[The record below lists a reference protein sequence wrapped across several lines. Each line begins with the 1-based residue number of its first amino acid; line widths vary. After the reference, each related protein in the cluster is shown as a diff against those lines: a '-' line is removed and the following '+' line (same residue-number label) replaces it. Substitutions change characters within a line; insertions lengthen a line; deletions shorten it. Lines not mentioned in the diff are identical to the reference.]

1 MGSNGGTSDAREE
14 TFMKRLGC
22 IAIAVVMGAI
32 VSGLGS
38 GSAIAIPSICDS
50 IAGNLVANCGF
61 ETGTFSSWTQSGNT
75 DFTGTN
81 GNVHSGNFGAE
92 FGPQLTLGF
101 ITQNLSTTVGG
112 TYDLAFW
119 LQNDSGTPVNHFE
132 AAWNGVIIFALD
144 DSPAFPYT
152 LFTFPVTATTAS
164 TPLQFGF
171 RHDPSFWNFDDVSV
185 AGLARPSAVPGPSS
199 LLLIGSGF
207 AGLATWWRRRS

>member
-14 TFMKRLGC
+14 TFMKRLGS

-81 GNVHSGNFGAE
+81 GNVHS
-92 FGPQLTLGF
+92 
-101 ITQNLSTTVGG
+101 
-112 TYDLAFW
+112 
-119 LQNDSGTPVNHFE
+119 
-132 AAWNGVIIFALD
+132 
-144 DSPAFPYT
+144 
-152 LFTFPVTATTAS
+152 
-164 TPLQFGF
+164 
-171 RHDPSFWNFDDVSV
+171 
-185 AGLARPSAVPGPSS
+185 
-199 LLLIGSGF
+199 
-207 AGLATWWRRRS
+207 

>member
-14 TFMKRLGC
+14 TFMKRLGS

-38 GSAIAIPSICDS
+38 GSAIAIPSICDG

-144 DSPAFPYT
+144 DSPAFSYT
-152 LFTFPVTATTAS
+152 LFTFPVTATSAS

-171 RHDPSFWNFDDVSV
+171 RHDPAFWDFDDVSV
-185 AGLARPSAVPGPSS
+185 VAAAAAAVPGPSS
-199 LLLIGSGF
+199 LLLIGSGLAGF
-207 AGLATWWRRRS
+207 AIWWRRRS

>member
-1 MGSNGGTSDAREE
+1 
-14 TFMKRLGC
+14 MKRLGS

-75 DFTGTN
+75 GSTDTDGDI
-81 GNVHSGNFGAE
+81 HSGSFGAE
-92 FGPQLTLGF
+92 FGPIGSLGF

-152 LFTFPVTATTAS
+152 LFTFPVTATSAS

-171 RHDPSFWNFDDVSV
+171 RHDPSFWDFDDVSV
-185 AGLARPSAVPGPSS
+185 AAAAAAAVPGPSS
-199 LLLIGSGF
+199 LLLIGSGL
-207 AGLATWWRRRS
+207 AGLAIWWRRRS

>member
-1 MGSNGGTSDAREE
+1 
-14 TFMKRLGC
+14 MKRLGF

-75 DFTGTN
+75 GSTDTDGDI
-81 GNVHSGNFGAE
+81 HSGSLDAE
-92 FGPQLTLGF
+92 FGPIGSLGF

-144 DSPAFPYT
+144 DSPAFSYT
-152 LFTFPVTATTAS
+152 LFTFPVTATSAS

-171 RHDPSFWNFDDVSV
+171 RHDPSFWDFDDVSV
-185 AGLARPSAVPGPSS
+185 AAAAAAAVPGPSS
-199 LLLIGSGF
+199 LLLIGSGL
-207 AGLATWWRRRS
+207 AGLAIWWRRRS